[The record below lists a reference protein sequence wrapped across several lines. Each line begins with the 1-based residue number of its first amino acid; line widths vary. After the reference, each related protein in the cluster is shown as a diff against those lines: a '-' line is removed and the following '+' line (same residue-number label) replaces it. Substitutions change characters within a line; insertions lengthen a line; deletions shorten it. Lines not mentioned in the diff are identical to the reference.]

1 MDPLS
6 LLWLFFVL
14 ASLQPSVQRQML
26 LLARRRALAVI
37 SRERSSAVITLIHR
51 QESMNLLG
59 FPIVRYIDI
68 DDAEGILRAIHD
80 TPPGRPIEIVLH
92 TPGGLVVAARQIA
105 SALADHDAP
114 VTAVVPHYAMSGGTM
129 IALACDEIVV
139 DPHSSLGPV
148 DPQLN
153 QGPAASLVAVAE
165 RPGDHEDQTLIL
177 ADVGRKAIVQ
187 VESFTRRL
195 LERRMEPERAREVAR
210 ILATGVFTHD
220 HPLQAADLQALG
232 LPIRVG
238 VPELERKLMTL
249 YPQPRGRPPTVEY
262 VPGPSG
268 PSLPAR
274 REVPRP
280 TRREAPARAGG
291 ERV

>member
-1 MDPLS
+1 VA
-6 LLWLFFVL
+6 VL
-14 ASLQPSVQRQML
+14 RPRLAAAVGAAADAAPGAPPCARGD
-26 LLARRRALAVI
+26 LARDHDLVAR
-37 SRERSSAVITLIHR
+37 
-51 QESMNLLG
+51 
-59 FPIVRYIDI
+59 
-68 DDAEGILRAIHD
+68 D
-80 TPPGRPIEIVLH
+80 TPPG
-92 TPGGLVVAARQIA
+92 
-105 SALADHDAP
+105 
-114 VTAVVPHYAMSGGTM
+114 
-129 IALACDEIVV
+129 
-139 DPHSSLGPV
+139 
-148 DPQLN
+148 
-153 QGPAASLVAVAE
+153 
-165 RPGDHEDQTLIL
+165 EDQTLIL

-187 VESFTRRL
+187 VEGFTRRL

-249 YPQPRGRPPTVEY
+249 YPQPRGRPPAVEY